1 MAVLPAYIQADN
13 PAHIETEELVAEVE
27 EPWQRAAG
35 EA

>member
-13 PAHIETEELVAEVE
+13 PAHIEAGELVAEVE
-27 EPWQRAAG
+27 EPWQSAVE